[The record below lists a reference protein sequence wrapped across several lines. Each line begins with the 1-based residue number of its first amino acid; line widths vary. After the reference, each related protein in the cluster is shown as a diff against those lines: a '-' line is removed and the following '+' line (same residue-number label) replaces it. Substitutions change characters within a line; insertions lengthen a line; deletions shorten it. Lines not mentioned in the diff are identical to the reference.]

1 VHAPEPALRPAA
13 RRLRNGPRQRDRM
26 TVRARIREF
35 IIESFFVDDFSD
47 DDSFLRN
54 SIIDSLGMLELVAFL
69 EKEFGIKVSD
79 AELVPE
85 NLDTLAKVCAFV
97 ERKKV
102 VGTAA

>member
-1 VHAPEPALRPAA
+1 
-13 RRLRNGPRQRDRM
+13 M

-54 SIIDSLGMLELVAFL
+54 SIVDSLGMLELVAFL
-69 EKEFGIKVSD
+69 EKEFRIKVSD

-85 NLDTLAKVCAFV
+85 NLDSLAKVCAFV